1 MMDDLD
7 LLRRYADRREEAAF
21 AELVARHI
29 GFVHAAALRQVN
41 GDAHLAADVTQ
52 MVFTDLA
59 RKAAALT
66 GHRVLSGWLFTS
78 TRYAAA
84 KAVRGEQRRRT
95 REEEARLMEE
105 INGDQEPA
113 LDWERVRP
121 ALDRALAGLGQRDRE
136 AILLRFFEGRDF
148 AAVGARLELSANTAR
163 MCVERALEKLRAQ
176 LSRQGITSTSAALA
190 AVLAQQA
197 LAAAPAGLAANVT
210 AAAVAGGGATA
221 GGALLIF
228 MNMTKLQMGTAAAL
242 LVAGGTGLVTQAS
255 ENAALRAEIVAT
267 QSATAEIA
275 TLQASNRQLQQTAAE
290 IAELRKDDGALDQLR
305 ERSEALATRLRAAE
319 AAKPAAASR
328 SSSTVTLTPVTA
340 EVETLR
346 VNQVD
351 RQPVARFRAGPQYP
365 FEMRRAGISGEVI
378 VEFIVDSQG
387 NAANAR
393 AVKSSQKEFET
404 AAVEAV
410 GKWKFNPGAKAG
422 RTVNTVMQVPIVF
435 TLDESA
441 EAPKRPTWF

>member
-1 MMDDLD
+1 MNDDLD
-7 LLRRYADRREEAAF
+7 LLRRYACRREEAAF

-105 INGDQEPA
+105 LNGDHSPA

-121 ALDRALAGLGQRDRE
+121 VLDRALAGLGQRDRE

-163 MCVERALEKLRAQ
+163 MRVERALDKLRAQ
-176 LSRQGITSTSAALA
+176 LSRQGITSTTAALA
-190 AVLAQQA
+190 TVLAQQA
-197 LAAAPAGLAANVT
+197 LAAAPAGLASSVT
-210 AAAVAGGGATA
+210 ATAVAGGGATA
-221 GGALLIF
+221 GGAFLIF
-228 MNMTKLQMGTAAAL
+228 MNLTKLQMGTAAAL

-255 ENAALRAEIVAT
+255 ANAELRADIAAAHSVTTEIAALQADNKRLRD
-267 QSATAEIA
+267 TAE
-275 TLQASNRQLQQTAAE
+275 E
-290 IAELRKDDGALDQLR
+290 VVDLRKDDGALEQLR
-305 ERSEALATRLRAAE
+305 QQSEALAARLRAAE
-319 AAKPAAASR
+319 AARQAAAAR
-328 SSSTVTLTPVTA
+328 ASTVVLTPVAATT
-340 EVETLR
+340 EVVKLNE
-346 VNQVD
+346 VD
-351 RQPVARFRAGPQYP
+351 RQPVPTLRAAPQYP
-365 FEMRRAGISGEVI
+365 FEMRRAGISGEVM
-378 VEFIVDSQG
+378 VEFLIDPQG
-387 NAANAR
+387 NVRNAR
-393 AVKSSQKEFET
+393 ALKSSQQEFET

-410 GKWKFNPGAKAG
+410 AKWKFNPAAKGG
-422 RTVNTVMQVPIVF
+422 RNVITVMQVPIVF
-435 TLDESA
+435 TLNNGTET
-441 EAPKRPTWF
+441 PKSPTWF